1 MAEAAHTHHGE
12 KKTLHFNESKAN
24 FSEFSSKLMHVIITN
39 LPEGGIKTWE
49 MENFQRREIGRIG
62 INQVNFSAFQFDFS
76 AENQENVIII
86 VNDADEIPSADTA
99 YFLKNFQGYPPEIQM
114 EFRWTLYGF
123 YFRQLQPTR
132 LYAATTLR

>member
-1 MAEAAHTHHGE
+1 
-12 KKTLHFNESKAN
+12 
-24 FSEFSSKLMHVIITN
+24 
-39 LPEGGIKTWE
+39 

-62 INQVNFSAFQFDFS
+62 INKLNLSEYNEED
-76 AENQENVIII
+76 VIVI
-86 VNDADEIPSADTA
+86 VNDADEIPAADTV

-123 YFRQLQPTR
+123 YYRNPQPTR